1 MRSSDDA
8 TAKRVAGFI
17 DGLDSIPYDGI
28 VVCPDPR
35 RKVVL
40 VLSYTDAPDDIRPTH
55 VEALSKI
62 NRSREVLESLKSNYP
77 ALAVALKD
85 VTLRF
90 EFCRD
95 YGKGAAAL
103 AWLDGAELKWVGGG
117 SGST

>member
-1 MRSSDDA
+1 MDNSDDVIA
-8 TAKRVAGFI
+8 TRVAGFT
-17 DGLDSIPYDGI
+17 DGRDSIPYDGI

-35 RKVVL
+35 REVVL
-40 VLSYTDAPDDIRPTH
+40 VLSYTDAPDDVRPTNL
-55 VEALSKI
+55 EALSKI
-62 NRSREVLESLKSNYP
+62 TRPREVLESLKTKYP

-85 VTLRF
+85 ANLRF

>member
-1 MRSSDDA
+1 MHGSDDA
-8 TAKRVAGFI
+8 TAIRIAGFI
-17 DGLDSIPYDGI
+17 DGMDSIPYNGI

-40 VLSYTDAPDDIRPTH
+40 VLAYTDAPDDIRPTH
-55 VEALSKI
+55 MEALSKI
-62 NRSREVLESLKSNYP
+62 NRSREVLESLKSQYP
-77 ALAVALKD
+77 KLAEALKD
-85 VTLRF
+85 ATLRF